1 MKEAGAEDLELQKL
15 EIEDKNGK
23 WLDGINEKYEIL
35 KIQFREKLEGFF
47 LPE

>member
-1 MKEAGAEDLELQKL
+1 MKEAEAEDLELQKL

-23 WLDGINEKYEIL
+23 WLDGIHEKYEIL
-35 KIQFREKLEGFF
+35 KIQFREKMEGFV